1 MSNSNASDGTK
12 AFGSSLDE
20 PNGHFGAVYGEKR
33 PVLEMSSSEFVS
45 AKEVATATNRVSA
58 VASSQPTPS
67 GTGVVEASKKL
78 WDSWSTGERAGFI
91 IGILA
96 GIGVFAGLI
105 LWIYKCCKGRRT
117 TQEKAGV

>member
-1 MSNSNASDGTK
+1 
-12 AFGSSLDE
+12 
-20 PNGHFGAVYGEKR
+20 
-33 PVLEMSSSEFVS
+33 MSSSEFVS

-67 GTGVVEASKKL
+67 GAGVVEASKKL

-96 GIGVFAGLI
+96 GIGLFTGLI
-105 LWIYKCCKGRRT
+105 WLCVSRAKAKGKAKG
-117 TQEKAGV
+117 KAGV